1 MSRGLGDVYK
11 RQVLFTWTG
20 MANANRFKHEVFEKI
35 QIFIENYELDESV
48 KLGDELLKYLS
59 KSINNLNKESD
70 SYEDDFE
77 AIKFAQAFVELYQDR
92 LNERNY

>member
-1 MSRGLGDVYK
+1 
-11 RQVLFTWTG
+11 
-20 MANANRFKHEVFEKI
+20 MANASRFKHEVFEKI